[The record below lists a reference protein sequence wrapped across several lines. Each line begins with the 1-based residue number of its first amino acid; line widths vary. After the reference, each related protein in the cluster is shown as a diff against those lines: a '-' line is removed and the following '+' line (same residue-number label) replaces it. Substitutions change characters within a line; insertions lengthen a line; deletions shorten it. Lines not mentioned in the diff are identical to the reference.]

1 MDAMTDKWMDRLSE
15 YLDGDLAPGERA
27 ALEAHLADCATCRT
41 TVEELRRVIGRAHAL
56 VDQPVA
62 RDLWPGIA
70 ARIGSAGAPVIDLA
84 SRRALRRVTVSMPQ
98 LAAAAVLLVAVTAG
112 GTALALRNGGT
123 PGPAPVGAERPV
135 ARAIPAGFPDK
146 AEVTY
151 DAAVSDLERALNA
164 GRSRLSPKTVQVL
177 EKNLARIDAAI
188 AEARA
193 ALKADPANAYLNAH
207 LANTM
212 QQKLELL
219 RQAAQLTDAQS

>member
-1 MDAMTDKWMDRLSE
+1 MTDQWIDRLSE

-41 TVEELRRVIGRAHAL
+41 TVDEIRRVIARAHAL
-56 VDQPVA
+56 VDQPVG

-70 ARIGSAGAPVIDLA
+70 ALIGSAGTPVVDLA
-84 SRRALRRVTVSMPQ
+84 ARRARKRVSFSMPQ
-98 LAAAAVLLVAVTAG
+98 LAAAAVLLIAVTAG
-112 GTALALRNGGT
+112 GTSLVFRDGRPPRPAQGAA
-123 PGPAPVGAERPV
+123 PGSAAH
-135 ARAIPAGFPDK
+135 AIPAGFPDK
-146 AEVTY
+146 AEVSY
-151 DAAVSDLERALNA
+151 DAAVSDLERALDA
-164 GRSRLSPKTVQVL
+164 GRSRLSPKTIQVL
-177 EKNLARIDAAI
+177 EKNLTRIDAAI

-219 RQAAQLTDAQS
+219 RQASQLAGAQS